1 MIGDKL
7 RYLRE
12 KNGYTQR
19 KVADFLNI
27 DRSTYSY
34 YETGK
39 TRPDIETLKK
49 LANLFHVSI
58 DYIAENNVR
67 LRNERA
73 AYTTRSS
80 SVEPLSDNGG
90 KYYSAVSQFGP
101 GRPQKVGD
109 MVIQILSGEREGIT
123 SAFFLPKPIAFPGG
137 SMLQ

>member
-67 LRNERA
+67 LRNEGA

-80 SVEPLSDNGG
+80 SVEPLSDMEENIIQL
-90 KYYSAVSQFGP
+90 YRNLAQED
-101 GRPQKVGD
+101 RQKVGD
-109 MVIQILSGEREGIT
+109 VVIQILSGERKE
-123 SAFFLPKPIAFPGG
+123 
-137 SMLQ
+137 

>member
-34 YETGK
+34 YETRK

-58 DYIAENNVR
+58 DYIAENNVK
-67 LRNERA
+67 LRSEGA
-73 AYTTRSS
+73 AYTTRTSA
-80 SVEPLSDNGG
+80 EPLSDMEENIIQL
-90 KYYSAVSQFGP
+90 YRNLAEED
-101 GRPQKVGD
+101 RQKVGD
-109 MVIQILSGEREGIT
+109 VVIQILSGERKE
-123 SAFFLPKPIAFPGG
+123 
-137 SMLQ
+137 

>member
-58 DYIAENNVR
+58 DYIAENNVK

-73 AYTTRSS
+73 AYTTRTS
-80 SVEPLSDNGG
+80 SVEPLSDMEENIIQL
-90 KYYSAVSQFGP
+90 YRNLAQED
-101 GRPQKVGD
+101 RQKVGD
-109 MVIQILSGEREGIT
+109 AVIQILSGER
-123 SAFFLPKPIAFPGG
+123 KD
-137 SMLQ
+137 